1 MDVMGDLVD
10 DELFGHVVV
19 IKRDGSDGGRF
30 PLYEEALIGRYE
42 GAAAPHGDNCARCRS
57 LGSL

>member
-1 MDVMGDLVD
+1 MGDLVD

-57 LGSL
+57 VGSL